1 MSHTISVIIPV
12 YRATLQTLHDCVNS
26 LQRQQGSGFRIEAVI
41 VFDGEPA
48 FETAPIS
55 NWNSPLVSIRTET
68 IAHAGVSAA
77 RNAGLRA
84 ATGQWAMFLDVDDAL
99 AEHAVDG
106 MLAFAVRY
114 RCDVVM
120 GRTATCLQ
128 VPMPMRT
135 VFPTPLVPSLWAA
148 KARGL
153 QVWKN
158 TIMLKLTWCSRDAGV
173 LTYARIC
180 SDRSEVSRL
189 FGASCTACR

>member
-84 ATGQWAMFLDVDDAL
+84 ATGQWAMFLDADDVL

-120 GRTATCLQ
+120 GG
-128 VPMPMRT
+128 VPQRACRCRCRCERCSRRRWCRHYGRQRRGGSKCGR
-135 VFPTPLVPSLWAA
+135 TPL
-148 KARGL
+148 
-153 QVWKN
+153 
-158 TIMLKLTWCSRDAGV
+158 C
-173 LTYARIC
+173 
-180 SDRSEVSRL
+180 
-189 FGASCTACR
+189 

>member
-84 ATGQWAMFLDVDDAL
+84 ATGQWAMFLDADDAL

-106 MLAFAVRY
+106 MLG
-114 RCDVVM
+114 D
-120 GRTATCLQ
+120 TAA
-128 VPMPMRT
+128 M
-135 VFPTPLVPSLWAA
+135 W
-148 KARGL
+148 
-153 QVWKN
+153 
-158 TIMLKLTWCSRDAGV
+158 
-173 LTYARIC
+173 
-180 SDRSEVSRL
+180 
-189 FGASCTACR
+189 

>member
-84 ATGQWAMFLDVDDAL
+84 ATGQWAMFLDADDAL
-99 AEHAVDG
+99 AKHAVDG

-120 GRTATCLQ
+120 GAYRNVLAGADADANG
-128 VPMPMRT
+128 VPDAAGAVIMGGKGEGSPSVEEHHYAETDM
-135 VFPTPLVPSLWAA
+135 VFEGRRRLDRCEAMLRPQRGIGLVW
-148 KARGL
+148 G
-153 QVWKN
+153 
-158 TIMLKLTWCSRDAGV
+158 KL
-173 LTYARIC
+173 
-180 SDRSEVSRL
+180 
-189 FGASCTACR
+189 

>member
-41 VFDGEPA
+41 VFDGKPA

-84 ATGQWAMFLDVDDAL
+84 ATGQWAMFLDADDVL
-99 AEHAVDG
+99 AKHAVDG

-120 GRTATCLQ
+120 GAYRNVLAGADADANG
-128 VPMPMRT
+128 VPD
-135 VFPTPLVPSLWAA
+135 AA
-148 KARGL
+148 GA
-153 QVWKN
+153 V
-158 TIMLKLTWCSRDAGV
+158 IMGGRDAGV

>member
-84 ATGQWAMFLDVDDAL
+84 ATGQWVMFLDADDAL

-120 GRTATCLQ
+120 GAYRNVLAGADADAN
-128 VPMPMRT
+128 
-135 VFPTPLVPSLWAA
+135 PTPLVTSLWAA

>member
-55 NWNSPLVSIRTET
+55 NWNSTLVSIRTET

-84 ATGQWAMFLDVDDAL
+84 ATGQWVMFLDADDAL
-99 AEHAVDG
+99 AKHAVDG

-120 GRTATCLQ
+120 
-128 VPMPMRT
+128 PMRT
-135 VFPTPLVPSLWAA
+135 VFPTPLVTSLWAA